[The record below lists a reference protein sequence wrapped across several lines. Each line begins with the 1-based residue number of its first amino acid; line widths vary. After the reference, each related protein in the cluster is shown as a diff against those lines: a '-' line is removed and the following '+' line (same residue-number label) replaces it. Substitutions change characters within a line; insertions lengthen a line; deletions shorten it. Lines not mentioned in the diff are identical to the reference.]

1 MSRRVRRVERL
12 VKEVLDEILRLKIKG
27 QPLPMLSITMVK
39 VTADLRYA
47 RVYISA
53 LMGENE
59 TVKAV
64 ERLDKMK
71 GYIRSLLGKQMH
83 VRYTPEIRFLA
94 DDSIAQG
101 NRILDLMKEIDVD
114 GDGRSTGN
122 KQTGRDDL
130 P

>member
-1 MSRRVRRVERL
+1 MSRRVRRLERL

-27 QPLPMLSITMVK
+27 PPLPMLSITMVR
-39 VTADLRYA
+39 VTADLRFA
-47 RVYISA
+47 RVYVSA
-53 LMGENE
+53 LMGERE

-101 NRILDLMKEIDVD
+101 TRILDIMKEIDVD
-114 GDGRSTGN
+114 GDGRPTGN
-122 KQTGRDDL
+122 RQTGGDNL